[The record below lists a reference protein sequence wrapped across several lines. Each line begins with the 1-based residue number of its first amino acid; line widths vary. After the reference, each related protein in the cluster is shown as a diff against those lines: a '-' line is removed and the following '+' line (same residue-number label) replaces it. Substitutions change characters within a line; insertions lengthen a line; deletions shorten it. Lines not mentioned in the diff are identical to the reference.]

1 MARKQWISG
10 LVGVGMLA
18 FLAASCD
25 NADDAIA
32 PDEARA
38 VARAILGASQ
48 AVYSQPDGLAA
59 AGADVEVREYD
70 ITADCPDGG
79 TVTMKGT
86 IEEDKEAG
94 TMKQDGTITY
104 DNCDV
109 GEITV
114 VEGRLSDVLIVVS
127 GHDMATWDGSWAGN
141 VFVESDDGGSGE
153 CEVDLTAKLTFKVD
167 PNTKNIVAWDG
178 HMTGT
183 ICGVSV
189 HENMQGGTD

>member
-18 FLAASCD
+18 FFAASCD
-25 NADDAIA
+25 NADDAIT

-48 AVYSQPDGLAA
+48 AVYGQPDDLAA
-59 AGADVEVREYD
+59 AGADVEVRDYD
-70 ITADCPDGG
+70 DTEDCPYGG
-79 TVTMKGT
+79 TVTLKGT

-94 TMKQDGTITY
+94 TMKQEGTITY

-114 VEGRLSDVLIVVS
+114 VEGRLNMLIVVS
-127 GHDMATWDGSWAGN
+127 GHGMAGSWAGN
-141 VFVESDDGGSGE
+141 VFVESDDGGSSE
-153 CEVDLTAKLTFKVD
+153 CEVDLTAELTFRVD
-167 PNTKNIVAWDG
+167 PNNNIVVGWDG

-189 HENMQGGTD
+189 DENMQGGLD